1 MPNMTLTRENAG
13 KNPAAINRGYPGLL
27 ARFVPVVIETEA
39 ENERA
44 LRAVSVLMSKARR
57 TAGETRLLKL
67 FAVLIGNFEQERYA
81 MGDAVPV
88 EVLRELMLA
97 RDLQP
102 RDLWAVVGSRGTTS
116 EILSGKR
123 GISRE
128 LAHKLGGL
136 FGVRPACFF

>member
-13 KNPAAINRGYPGLL
+13 KSPAAVNRGYPGLL

-44 LRAVSVLMSKARR
+44 LQAVSVLMSKARR

-67 FAVLIGNFEQERYA
+67 FAVLIGNFEQERYS
-81 MGDAVPV
+81 MGDAAPV

-136 FGVRPACFF
+136 FGVRPSCFF